1 MTRKLRRKHVLL
13 ATVVILV
20 VAFAANLV
28 TYQAAS
34 VGREPS
40 PFVELF
46 RPDSPD
52 CPVFCWHGI
61 QVGETPLDEA
71 EALARHDP
79 AFTAVE
85 RVYDH
90 VLVWETTG
98 EAQFF
103 ASAYH
108 LSDYA
113 DNRID
118 FLTVQP
124 KTGTSFTVL
133 DALLTWG
140 KPLGLDV
147 LLCSGADSSH
157 GEIKIYF
164 NDSIRISV
172 EDLGLFDYAH
182 ATDTPEIRL
191 EPTDPVAFIRFYSPS
206 DRLTSTGTHKPWEGF
221 RGWQRSEAGFTNICM
236 M

>member
-1 MTRKLRRKHVLL
+1 MTRKLSKHLLL
-13 ATVVILV
+13 AAFVILAI
-20 VAFAANLV
+20 AFIANLL
-28 TYQAAS
+28 TYHAS
-34 VGREPS
+34 GIGREPS
-40 PFVELF
+40 PFVNIF

-52 CPVFCWHGI
+52 CMTFCWHGI
-61 QVGETPLDEA
+61 RVGETPLDEA
-71 EALARHDP
+71 EALARNDP
-79 AFTAVE
+79 AFAAVE
-85 RVYDH
+85 RVYEH

-98 EAQFF
+98 DAPFIV
-103 ASAYH
+103 SAYH
-108 LSDYA
+108 LSEYS

-124 KTGTSFTVL
+124 KADTSFTVL

-140 KPLGLDV
+140 TPLGLDV

-164 NDSIRISV
+164 ENSIRISV

-182 ATDTPEIRL
+182 ATDSPEIRVQ
-191 EPTDPVAFIRFYSPS
+191 PTYPVAFIRFYSPS

-221 RGWQRSEAGFTNICM
+221 RAWQRSEASFTNICM